1 MNMLGVPK
9 YTVNS
14 DTSKYFHYP
23 RPDIDMHPPTRW
35 VYEWKD
41 PHFYNMLL

>member
-14 DTSKYFHYP
+14 DAEVEGVKETG
-23 RPDIDMHPPTRW
+23 I
-35 VYEWKD
+35 EEEA
-41 PHFYNMLL
+41 